1 MPYKNKRTA
10 VYLPSELM
18 EQVKLKAQKED
29 RSIAKMV
36 ELLIRKAL
44 K

>member
-1 MPYKNKRTA
+1 MTYKNKRTA

-18 EQVKLKAQKED
+18 EQIKLLARQEE
-29 RSIAKMV
+29 RSIAKMT

>member
-1 MPYKNKRTA
+1 VAYKNKRTA

-18 EQVKLKAQKED
+18 EKVKLLAQKED
-29 RSIAKMV
+29 RSIAKMT
-36 ELLIRKAL
+36 ELLVRKAL